1 MKGHPESLGVTR
13 LEGGEVS
20 RPVRVRAPAWVHD
33 QLRELGAAEVGELL
47 AQALRWKAEGR
58 PMGAELGAAPGAPAA
73 APSLDGVTTLRVLA
87 AQIPQALKNK
97 LRWSAD
103 RYTTLEAAL
112 SAGDV
117 LHLDVTNGKAV
128 WRNVEGETIRRDTVE
143 RLFSVGVLGN

>member
-1 MKGHPESLGVTR
+1 MVKGHPESLGVTR

-20 RPVRVRAPAWVHD
+20 RPVRVRAPEWVHD
-33 QLRELGAAEVGELL
+33 RLRELSAAEVGTLL
-47 AQALRWKAEGR
+47 AQALREQ
-58 PMGAELGAAPGAPAA
+58 AAGSSAPPSAPAA
-73 APSLDGVTTLRVLA
+73 AASLDGVTVLRVLA
-87 AQIPQALKNK
+87 PTVPQALKNK

-128 WRNVEGETIRRDTVE
+128 WRTMSGEAVRRDTVE
-143 RLFSVGVLGN
+143 RLLGVGVLGVAK